1 MEDVK
6 LNLPS
11 DIVGWIESR
20 VEKGEFASAGEY
32 VAGLVERD
40 RKDRAQGQLTI
51 DDLRH
56 IIDEARG
63 SGVSK
68 RTTREIFEEAVAI
81 SKARGTYRE

>member
-6 LNLPS
+6 LNLPP

-20 VEKGEFASAGEY
+20 VGRGGFASADEY
-32 VAGLVERD
+32 VADLVERD
-40 RKDRAQGQLTI
+40 RRNHTHGQLTI
-51 DDLRH
+51 DDLRQMV
-56 IIDEARG
+56 DESRK